1 MDARRFARSFD
12 LLDLLADHPGGLRL
26 SDIAA
31 LLDAPV
37 SSVHDLLKA
46 MVNASVVSLANGR
59 HYAIGPRA
67 IRLGFKVANA
77 YDIKSLAQP
86 HMKALAASIGDD
98 VYLALRIG
106 NDVACAARVAGTQ
119 PVSVNIRVGHIWPL
133 HSTSAGKLFAA
144 HDDQLRQLCLA
155 NPRRKFTPQTLVEP
169 DELERELA
177 KVAKAGFA
185 ISREEMLADITGYA
199 TPVCD
204 AAGQVIA
211 AIHVAVLSGRAKGDH
226 ERKIRQ
232 ESAACAA
239 AIEAELGVVSPGAP
253 AAGRVRPGL

>member
-12 LLDLLADHPGGLRL
+12 LLDLLVEHPGGLRL
-26 SDIAA
+26 SEIAA
-31 LLDAPV
+31 LLEAPV

-46 MVNASVVSLANGR
+46 MVSANVVSLANGR
-59 HYAIGPRA
+59 NYSIGPRA

-106 NDVACAARVAGTQ
+106 NDVACAARVSGNQ

-144 HDDQLRQLCLA
+144 HDEQLRNLCLSNA
-155 NPRRKFTPQTLVEP
+155 RRKYTPQTMVEP
-169 DELERELA
+169 DELEREFA
-177 KVAKAGFA
+177 KVARSGFA
-185 ISREEMLADITGYA
+185 ISREEMLANITGYA
-199 TPVCD
+199 TPVRD
-204 AAGQVIA
+204 ASGHVIA
-211 AIHVAVLSGRAKGDH
+211 AIHVAVLSGRAKGAH

-232 ESAACAA
+232 ESGVCAA
-239 AIEAELGVVSPGAP
+239 AIEADL
-253 AAGRVRPGL
+253 AAA